1 MIVRRLTRPLFILL
15 IVYLLLIGATYTGIL
30 TPALRWIDVGIVAG
44 VLIVWAWSQR
54 RWRWQTTPLDRAIA
68 VWIAAFALSLLT
80 NLDSWRR
87 IALGLWFMGV
97 YVGAWYL
104 LSHALAN
111 RALRRAWLIDALLI
125 AGVPVVFV
133 GFAQVWLA
141 LTSGLP
147 LPRPVGTLGNPN
159 TLAALLVMLI
169 PFTAGRLA
177 ESKAPLP
184 RVLLGLYTLANL
196 VLLGLTFSRGGW
208 IGGVVGLA
216 VWIGLRFPVRQIWIA
231 LPRLQKAA
239 LIALALLAATGGA
252 VVLLDSLSIGGRG
265 LDLRTWLYQTA
276 LELFAQRPLTGHG
289 LFTFGAGLSRLNSLP
304 PLEPHSHAHNV
315 ILQVAAELGI
325 VGLISL
331 ALTAWAALRALLR
344 TLHRPADPITVMG
357 IAAFAGFATHQ
368 MLDFP
373 AMMPTIAFTAL
384 IALLLAVTPDEP
396 TTEAP
401 TARRA
406 WQPMLIAAGGVA
418 LVIAGAWS
426 AFNYQRY
433 VAILT
438 DANSSKD
445 FHAAADQLQ
454 PLAAA
459 DPDFALYPEQQ
470 GILLG
475 LAAATG
481 DETAV
486 PAGIERFQRFTALD
500 PDYANGW
507 ANLAALHAALDDYS
521 DAVSA
526 MRHAADLAPKSWSLV
541 YRYGVY
547 AEAAGNDDP
556 ARQAYQ
562 AAFDLGHDIVLIP
575 GWGDSPLRRELAP
588 PETELSDF
596 AQTLLLL
603 ERGDFAA
610 AQAFATDHQGGAT
623 DATGRYSLQLILALS
638 TGDRDQAMADL
649 TQAQHNVI
657 NHNGVIWVQV
667 DKALLATDNDAFAQ
681 QIAVAREALT
691 GAPYQGDWELGE
703 NIAYIQYLS
712 LAIPRQF
719 IPQVGYSE
727 IDQALIHLLG
737 EPGVIENLRA
747 TLAQ

>member
-1 MIVRRLTRPLFILL
+1 MIARRLTRPLFILL
-15 IVYLLLIGATYTGIL
+15 IVYLLLVGATYTGIL
-30 TPALRWIDVGIVAG
+30 TPVLRWIDMGIAGG
-44 VLIVWAWSQR
+44 VLIVWAWNQR
-54 RWRWQTTPLDRAIA
+54 RWRWQTTPLDLAIA
-68 VWIAAFALSLLT
+68 IWIAAFALSLLT

-87 IALGLWFMGV
+87 IALGLWFMGI

-147 LPRPVGTLGNPN
+147 IPRPVGTLGNPN
-159 TLAALLVMLI
+159 TLAALLVLLI
-169 PFTAGRLA
+169 PFTAGWLVEA
-177 ESKAPLP
+177 KAPLP
-184 RVLLGLYTLANL
+184 RVLLGLYTLATL
-196 VLLGLTFSRGGW
+196 LLLGLTFSRGGW
-208 IGGVVGLA
+208 IGSVVGLA
-216 VWIGLRFPVRQIWIA
+216 VWIGLRFPVRQIWTT
-231 LPRLQKAA
+231 LPRWQKVA
-239 LIALALLAATGGA
+239 LVALALLAATGGA
-252 VVLLDSLSIGGRG
+252 VVLIDSLSIGGRG
-265 LDLRTWLYQTA
+265 LNLRTWLYQTA

-325 VGLISL
+325 VGLIAL

-344 TLHRPADPITVMG
+344 AIRRPLDPITVMG
-357 IAAFAGFATHQ
+357 IAAFAGFAAHQ
-368 MLDFP
+368 MVDLP
-373 AMMPTIAFTAL
+373 AMMPTIALAAL
-384 IALLLAVTPDEP
+384 IALLLAVTPAEP
-396 TTEAP
+396 TTEP
-401 TARRA
+401 TPARRA
-406 WQPMLIAAGGVA
+406 WQPLLIAVGGVA
-418 LVIAGAWS
+418 LLIAGAWS
-426 AFNYQRY
+426 AINYQRY
-433 VAILT
+433 VTILT

-454 PLAAA
+454 PLADA

-475 LAAATG
+475 LAAAAG
-481 DETAV
+481 DETAI
-486 PAGIERFQRFTALD
+486 PAGIERFQRFTTLD

-507 ANLAALHAALDDYS
+507 ANLAALHAALGDYPA
-521 DAVSA
+521 AVAA
-526 MRHAADLAPKSWSLV
+526 MRHAADLAPQSWSLV

-547 AEAAGNDDP
+547 AEAAGDNDT
-556 ARQAYQ
+556 AHQAYQ
-562 AAFDLGHDIVLIP
+562 AALDLGHDVVLIP
-575 GWGDSPLRRELAP
+575 GWDDSPLRRELTP

-596 AQTLLLL
+596 ARTLLLL

-610 AQAFATDHQGGAT
+610 AQAFAVDHQGGAT
-623 DATGRYSLQLILALS
+623 DISGRYSLKLILALS
-638 TGDRDQAMADL
+638 AGDRDQAVADL
-649 TQAQHNVI
+649 TQAQHDVI

-667 DKALLATDNDAFAQ
+667 DQALLTTDDAAFNQ

-691 GAPYQGDWELGE
+691 GAPYQGDWRLGE

-737 EPGVIENLRA
+737 EPGVIENLHA
-747 TLAQ
+747 TLTH